1 MADVWYLALA
11 YGIIWLGLFGYLFHL
26 SRQARDLGQEL
37 NVLREVLT
45 AEGRDEPSWDDAPEF
60 DEGPQPVMEERPVGS
75 RAAPG
80 EAQP

>member
-11 YGIIWLGLFGYLFHL
+11 YGIICLGLFGYLFHL
-26 SRQARDLGQEL
+26 SRQARDLSREL

-45 AEGRDEPSWDDAPEF
+45 EGRDEPLWEDAPEF
-60 DEGPQPVMEERPVGS
+60 DEGAQAAMDERLAGS

-80 EAQP
+80 EA

>member
-11 YGIIWLGLFGYLFHL
+11 YGIIWLGLFGYLFRL

-37 NVLREVLT
+37 NVLREVLA
-45 AEGRDEPSWDDAPEF
+45 AEGRDEPRWDGAPEF
-60 DEGPQPVMEERPVGS
+60 DESPQAVMDERPVGS